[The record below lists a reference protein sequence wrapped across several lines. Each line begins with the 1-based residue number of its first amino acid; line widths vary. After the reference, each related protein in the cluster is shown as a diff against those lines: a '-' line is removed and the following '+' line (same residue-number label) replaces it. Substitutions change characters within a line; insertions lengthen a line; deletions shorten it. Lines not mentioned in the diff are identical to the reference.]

1 MFRQHT
7 LLSVEPSYKREILKQ
22 DNKQLHQVPIYF
34 ISEALAG
41 SKKYYSEVE
50 KICYAIVL
58 SARKLRHYFEAH
70 RVRVLTTQPL
80 NNIFKNRDSS
90 GRIGTWVM
98 ELSEHEIDFE
108 ERSAIKSQVLADFI
122 AESMEQSRYT
132 EGTIIDMSW

>member
-1 MFRQHT
+1 
-7 LLSVEPSYKREILKQ
+7 
-22 DNKQLHQVPIYF
+22 LHQVPIYF
-34 ISEALAG
+34 VSEALAS

-70 RVRVLTTQPL
+70 RVRALTTQSL

-98 ELSEHEIDFE
+98 ELSEHVLNFK